1 MVSSSPRLAEC
12 FGYTQVKFLFFVQ
25 DPNLARQLLAQAGYV
40 NDVPAGDIY
49 PNSDV
54 ETAVAAQ
61 NVDRDLVQ
69 AGIPAEAI
77 PVSPVDLDSHFGSGA
92 TFGLPVLGVLAENTR
107 PFDARMN
114 EANHSKGSSV

>member
-1 MVSSSPRLAEC
+1 MASSSPRLAEC

-25 DPNLARQLLAQAGYV
+25 DPNLAHQLLAQAGYV

-49 PNSDV
+49 PDSDV

-77 PVSPVDLDSHFGSGA
+77 PVSPVDLDSHFGSEA
-92 TFGLPVLGVLAENTR
+92 MFGLPVLWLARRSGLPRVLW
-107 PFDARMN
+107 
-114 EANHSKGSSV
+114 